1 MNDSTFVDGK
11 YQGYRVS
18 VRLVREGER
27 DYTPRAINNSSE
39 AYRFFQGISG
49 LDREVFYAA
58 HLDQRNQILSCEE
71 VSRGTLSAT
80 FVHPREVFKSAILS
94 SAAGIIVAHN
104 HPSGDPSPSP
114 DDRELTARLVHAGR
128 ILGIPVLDSIVI
140 GHERYHSMRDEGG
153 I

>member
-1 MNDSTFVDGK
+1 V
-11 YQGYRVS
+11 
-18 VRLVREGER
+18 
-27 DYTPRAINNSSE
+27 
-39 AYRFFQGISG
+39 ISG

-71 VSRGTLSAT
+71 VSRGNLSAT

-114 DDRELTARLVHAGR
+114 DDRESTARLVHAGR
-128 ILGIPVLDSIVI
+128 VLGIPVLDSIVI

-153 I
+153 M